1 MSTATKKTGTLQQ
14 VLQQHAHT
22 AQTDYNARVLAK
34 LQVCRTSAL
43 GYHLYKCKDD
53 GCDTY
58 KYQYHSCRNRHCP
71 QCGALQRIQWVE
83 DRQREL
89 LPVPYYHIVFTL
101 PHELNSI
108 IMGNRK
114 NCYNLL
120 FKAASSTLLQFG
132 KDQKYLGAQ
141 LGILAV
147 LHTWGQQLSFH
158 PHLHCI
164 VSGGGVATKKNMEK
178 DKCVYW
184 KNTRRDSGNFLF
196 PVKAMSVVY
205 KAIFLKGLKKAIA
218 KKEINL
224 NEAQQKEVKQLLENL
239 YYKPWV
245 VYAKKPFGGPQQVV
259 QYLAAYTHKV
269 AISNNRIL
277 SIENGNVSFKWKDY
291 RHENAPKQMSL
302 TASEFLRR
310 FEQHNLSRNR
320 RDLTKRLYQNTQLRI
335 SC

>member
-1 MSTATKKTGTLQQ
+1 
-14 VLQQHAHT
+14 
-22 AQTDYNARVLAK
+22 
-34 LQVCRTSAL
+34 
-43 GYHLYKCKDD
+43 
-53 GCDTY
+53 
-58 KYQYHSCRNRHCP
+58 
-71 QCGALQRIQWVE
+71 
-83 DRQREL
+83 
-89 LPVPYYHIVFTL
+89 
-101 PHELNSI
+101 
-108 IMGNRK
+108 
-114 NCYNLL
+114 
-120 FKAASSTLLQFG
+120 
-132 KDQKYLGAQ
+132 
-141 LGILAV
+141 
-147 LHTWGQQLSFH
+147 
-158 PHLHCI
+158 
-164 VSGGGVATKKNMEK
+164 
-178 DKCVYW
+178 
-184 KNTRRDSGNFLF
+184 
-196 PVKAMSVVY
+196 MSVVY